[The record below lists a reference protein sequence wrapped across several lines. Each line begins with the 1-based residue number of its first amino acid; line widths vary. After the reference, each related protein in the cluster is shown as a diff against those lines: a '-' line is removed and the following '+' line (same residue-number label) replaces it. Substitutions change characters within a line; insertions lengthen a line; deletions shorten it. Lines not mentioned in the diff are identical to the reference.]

1 MGKKASR
8 TYFSYPTTPDE
19 RRAAFTTFEFAKENN
34 LQRPQYLDDTGNV
47 WRWDNKGNGK
57 HGLINTDLKS
67 ARNGRDKARRV
78 GLSLTADNYEDAFPG
93 MGQELYDAE
102 KARIDQIYK
111 SADDSQDVDHI
122 WSMSNG
128 GLNVSNNLR
137 PLDSRQNRSEGN
149 RPIPSDVEQ
158 AAYMMADTKQ
168 DQVRLQGPRFP
179 QGSRTELFYQG
190 GKVAVRLLN
199 RSNPIVNGHDLFMAG
214 KNGEDL
220 ANGAAEYL
228 PGMKPNPETDLGKRA
243 GDAIVSGAKE
253 AFTNSKKAIDQYD
266 INTI

>member
-8 TYFSYPTTPDE
+8 TYFAYPTTPE
-19 RRAAFTTFEFAKENN
+19 EKNEAKSIYYLAKKHK
-34 LQRPQYLDDTGNV
+34 LQRPQYIDNNNIV
-47 WRWDNKGNGK
+47 WRWDNKGNNRPE
-57 HGLINTDLKS
+57 LIQTDLKL
-67 ARNGRDKARRV
+67 ARNGRDRARRV
-78 GLSLTADNYEDAFPG
+78 GLSLTAANFEEAFPG
-93 MGQELYDAE
+93 MGQELYEAE
-102 KARIDQIYK
+102 KARIDEIYE

-122 WSMSNG
+122 WSLASG

-158 AAYMMADTKQ
+158 SAYMMADNKQ

-179 QGSRTELFYQG
+179 RGSRTELFYQG

-220 ANGAAEYL
+220 ANDAAKYL
-228 PGMKPNPETDLGKRA
+228 PGMKPDPETDLGKRTS
-243 GDAIVSGAKE
+243 DAIVNGAKE
-253 AFTNSKKAIDQYD
+253 AFKNGKKAIDNYH